1 MILMTMLLGVAS
13 VWARPALK
21 GTIRVEQPD
30 GSSLN
35 LRLLGDEFLHWNT
48 TADGYSVVKN
58 QQGYYVYARL
68 EQGQLVPTALT
79 AHDAEQRSAQ
89 ELDFLKQ
96 TGRVKPQPSSEAA
109 QLVRQTQ
116 QSRAE
121 ALRANYDYAH
131 FKGLVLLVEYN
142 DCPFTYSNYHDIM
155 EGMINEDEYTG
166 NSYTNFN
173 NPWGGGGYI
182 QCTGSMR
189 DYFRDNSN
197 GIFVPTFDIIGPV
210 KINRSQYYSG
220 QNTQSDP
227 NGKTR
232 RSVQLMVD
240 ACTAADSLVNFKDY
254 DVNNDGKVDMIYF
267 IFSGLPSYIQG
278 NDSRLLWPHQYDI
291 SYSQNVRKDGVQLG
305 RYACS
310 TELYGYQSYNW
321 SILEGI
327 GTMCH
332 EFSHVLGL
340 PDFYDTDNMYDEAC
354 INPSEW
360 SVMAAGADFDYV
372 RRPCGYSLY
381 ERYALGFATPDVIS
395 EPGNYQ
401 LEYIAQSNQGFR
413 INTPVKNEYF
423 LLENRQLNKWDAKL
437 PGHGMLVF
445 RVDSTNAYM
454 WTGNSVND
462 NPDHPYYELIRA
474 KGEKW
479 SQGYIVD
486 SGTDPFPGTG
496 KVTELDNETEPANL
510 KTWAGKDAYFG
521 LSDISEQDG
530 IISFN
535 AFDAYVLS
543 SITLREEI
551 AVGVGTSLQLT
562 PQRKPLAAPCTLV
575 WTSDNEDVA
584 TVSQDGMVTGIGEGT
599 AHVTVTANDELSATC
614 LVTVSRCD
622 LADNVAA
629 MCALEEGSEALLV
642 LKDAQVLYVYDKN
655 VYLRDASGAIVLNDM
670 GLGLKN
676 SNKVEGS
683 VYGRLTL
690 SNGMPVL
697 TAVEGKTTPNG
708 INIEDG
714 EEPEPISLHISQLTP
729 DRYSEK
735 VFVTK
740 VQLISD
746 GGIFAVLG
754 DKRVRLYNTLKVS
767 GVKVPTDL
775 TKRYDVTAI
784 FGTNTMGDEVIDELY
799 LLKTPVKAN
808 YTALTGIALPEAITL
823 AEGRTYQLEAT
834 LTPATADVFLQW
846 TSSNEQVVTVSPEG
860 LLTAGENGVAII
872 TVTNLD
878 NGLTASCAIT
888 VGERIIAK
896 DIADFKGLKEG
907 TEAELMLNDAQVTF
921 VNKKDAYVRDASG
934 AICFSSTNL
943 ELKAGDMLNGHVYGV
958 STTSEMVP
966 WLKPIEGFTTA
977 DGYEVGKAEDAVPRE
992 LKVSELSQ
1000 ADLADYIVIRNA
1012 LLGSVEGLAGAYAID
1027 GDSYVR
1033 IYNNFGLKITIP
1045 KDYAGKFFDVTGI
1058 LLTANVGKEQVLNL
1072 ALTENPVEVEIII
1085 DGVQNIATEADE
1097 TVTVYT
1103 ANGQLLLTTTGA
1115 ELQRLP
1121 LKRGIYVVKSASK
1134 VSKIVMP

>member
-1 MILMTMLLGVAS
+1 M
-13 VWARPALK
+13 
-21 GTIRVEQPD
+21 
-30 GSSLN
+30 
-35 LRLLGDEFLHWNT
+35 
-48 TADGYSVVKN
+48 
-58 QQGYYVYARL
+58 
-68 EQGQLVPTALT
+68 
-79 AHDAEQRSAQ
+79 
-89 ELDFLKQ
+89 
-96 TGRVKPQPSSEAA
+96 
-109 QLVRQTQ
+109 
-116 QSRAE
+116 
-121 ALRANYDYAH
+121 
-131 FKGLVLLVEYN
+131 
-142 DCPFTYSNYHDIM
+142 
-155 EGMINEDEYTG
+155 
-166 NSYTNFN
+166 
-173 NPWGGGGYI
+173 
-182 QCTGSMR
+182 
-189 DYFRDNSN
+189 
-197 GIFVPTFDIIGPV
+197 
-210 KINRSQYYSG
+210 
-220 QNTQSDP
+220 
-227 NGKTR
+227 
-232 RSVQLMVD
+232 
-240 ACTAADSLVNFKDY
+240 
-254 DVNNDGKVDMIYF
+254 
-267 IFSGLPSYIQG
+267 
-278 NDSRLLWPHQYDI
+278 
-291 SYSQNVRKDGVQLG
+291 
-305 RYACS
+305 
-310 TELYGYQSYNW
+310 
-321 SILEGI
+321 
-327 GTMCH
+327 
-332 EFSHVLGL
+332 
-340 PDFYDTDNMYDEAC
+340 
-354 INPSEW
+354 
-360 SVMAAGADFDYV
+360 
-372 RRPCGYSLY
+372 
-381 ERYALGFATPDVIS
+381 
-395 EPGNYQ
+395 
-401 LEYIAQSNQGFR
+401 
-413 INTPVKNEYF
+413 
-423 LLENRQLNKWDAKL
+423 
-437 PGHGMLVF
+437 
-445 RVDSTNAYM
+445 
-454 WTGNSVND
+454 
-462 NPDHPYYELIRA
+462 
-474 KGEKW
+474 
-479 SQGYIVD
+479 
-486 SGTDPFPGTG
+486 
-496 KVTELDNETEPANL
+496 
-510 KTWAGKDAYFG
+510 
-521 LSDISEQDG
+521 
-530 IISFN
+530 
-535 AFDAYVLS
+535 
-543 SITLREEI
+543 
-551 AVGVGTSLQLT
+551 
-562 PQRKPLAAPCTLV
+562 
-575 WTSDNEDVA
+575 
-584 TVSQDGMVTGIGEGT
+584 
-599 AHVTVTANDELSATC
+599 
-614 LVTVSRCD
+614 
-622 LADNVAA
+622 
-629 MCALEEGSEALLV
+629 
-642 LKDAQVLYVYDKN
+642 
-655 VYLRDASGAIVLNDM
+655 
-670 GLGLKN
+670 
-676 SNKVEGS
+676 
-683 VYGRLTL
+683 
-690 SNGMPVL
+690 
-697 TAVEGKTTPNG
+697 
-708 INIEDG
+708 
-714 EEPEPISLHISQLTP
+714 HISQLTP

-934 AICFSSTNL
+934 AICFSSTDL

-1103 ANGQLLLTTTGA
+1103 ANGQLLLTATGA